1 MQYSLKVFKNSSINE
16 AVLMCQ
22 RCPSDTL
29 ESYKNTPHL
38 FTDNTD
44 HAQLYISLLS
54 LKSSISS
61 LWKCIYSWPCHLM
74 HWNLLTVER
83 IYPIAL
89 HHPLWVSFLQ
99 TCLSHLIL
107 NNLSSLPKIDFHFGF
122 FSYSSLS
129 YLRLQMLS
137 IPSPLLLLSF
147 YIHLCNSIFNVPLHL
162 SFSQSLFFILRSTLW
177 ISL

>member
-16 AVLMCQ
+16 AVFMCQ
-22 RCPSDTL
+22 RCPSVSL

-38 FTDNTD
+38 FTDYTD
-44 HAQLYISLLS
+44 HAHLYISLLS

-61 LWKCIYSWPCHLM
+61 LWKC
-74 HWNLLTVER
+74 
-83 IYPIAL
+83 IAL

-122 FSYSSLS
+122 FSYSST
-129 YLRLQMLS
+129 YLLLQMLS

-147 YIHLCNSIFNVPLHL
+147 VIHLCNSIFNVSLHL
-162 SFSQSLFFILRSTLW
+162 SFSQSPLFILCSMLW
-177 ISL
+177 SSL